1 MIKRCGLYIRV
12 STDLQA
18 KEIEGSLKTQRQ
30 RLEEELA
37 RRSTSECQWLAV
49 KVYEE
54 RGRSGK
60 DTNRPEF
67 QNMLQDIKDGFIDVV
82 ACTELSRVSRSV
94 VDFLKFIHF
103 LEEHRCDFLC
113 LKQQFDTTTSHGKL
127 LSTITVALS

>member
-1 MIKRCGLYIRV
+1 MIKRCGLYVRV

-30 RLEEELA
+30 RLEEELE
-37 RRSTSECQWLAV
+37 RRSSTDCKWVAV

-67 QNMLQDIKDGFIDVV
+67 QSMLQDIRDGLIDVV
-82 ACTELSRVSRSV
+82 VS
-94 VDFLKFIHF
+94 KFC
-103 LEEHRCDFLC
+103 LRQRKSQRCSS
-113 LKQQFDTTTSHGKL
+113 KK
-127 LSTITVALS
+127 